1 MKRSIKRL
9 FYANKGRVIVYLLA
23 MLLFLLS
30 LSFFSVSI
38 LRLNGIETLLRILIL
53 LFLIIFFVL
62 LVYKGYKY
70 VIRRNKIKYF
80 IVIIVSVIISII
92 LIIITYFVNV
102 LYGGIGNLTLQD
114 SSYYTGYLIS
124 LKNTNKDNISTL
136 GRISDTNDNEGYIIS
151 EHIIKDEKLDNKIIS
166 YDTYEDM
173 LYDLYNSKIDGA
185 FVQSNYVS
193 YFSNDENY
201 KDIENKIKIIYKKTM
216 KLENKNNILASNKKL
231 DEPFTVLL
239 MGVDSTLNSI
249 NTNTAFNGDTLM
261 LITFNP
267 KTLNAT
273 IFSIPRDL
281 YVPITCRNNGKAKI
295 NSSSVG
301 GVSCV
306 IDTIENLVDIKIDY
320 YSKINFKG
328 VVDLVNALG
337 GIDVNVTYSF
347 CEQDSNRDYGNQICL
362 DEGYQHLNGEQAL
375 AFARH
380 RHSLPTGDLTRI
392 QNQQLIVEALA
403 QKALSLNTITDFKDI
418 MAAISNNI
426 VTNMSTDQILSSYN
440 ILKSMVLN
448 VITDKDA
455 LVVEKAY
462 LEVYDMN
469 IYNETYGTYSQS
481 LGYYEDSL
489 KDIEKT
495 MKINL
500 GIEKP
505 ELITDFSFDAN
516 TIYEQKI
523 AGKGIKN
530 NVSVSKVIDFSGK
543 SVSDVE
549 AWGTQNNITINKEY
563 VSLGDEH
570 YNESV
575 LIGLVGN
582 QSVSAGTSLNGV
594 NSITIYINTVS

>member
-201 KDIENKIKIIYKKTM
+201 KDIENETKIIYKKTM

-347 CEQDSNRDYGNQICL
+347 CEQDSNRDY
-362 DEGYQHLNGEQAL
+362 GEQAL

-582 QSVSAGTSLNGV
+582 QSISAGTSLNGV

>member
-201 KDIENKIKIIYKKTM
+201 KDIENETKIIYKKTM

>member
-9 FYANKGRVIVYLLA
+9 FYANNGRVIGYLLA

-30 LSFFSVSI
+30 LSFFSISI

-201 KDIENKIKIIYKKTM
+201 KDIENETKIIYKKTM

-530 NVSVSKVIDFSGK
+530 NVSVSKVIDFTGK

-563 VSLGDEH
+563 VVLGDEH

>member
-201 KDIENKIKIIYKKTM
+201 KDIENETKIIYKKTM

-582 QSVSAGTSLNGV
+582 QSISAGTSLNGV